1 MILKKIAVTIRRF
14 SGNNGWWILMKM
26 RTFSS
31 QRHSEMNALLWCIL
45 TKKKSYTWLKHYI
58 ELDEPV
64 YNSDIILFF
73 YADLGEQGGRMK
85 WKVCL
90 KVLCTTLTQ

>member
-1 MILKKIAVTIRRF
+1 MIAESHKSIIHEVIDDFEKNRGDNKKIFR
-14 SGNNGWWILMKM
+14 
-26 RTFSS
+26 
-31 QRHSEMNALLWCIL
+31 QQC
-45 TKKKSYTWLKHYI
+45 I